1 MSFLLECTHLCIRFN
16 ASSRKMFGLG
26 ERSLLMTEKG
36 YEIGII
42 PLVVFHMLS
51 LLRADLIFNPPFL

>member
-1 MSFLLECTHLCIRFN
+1 
-16 ASSRKMFGLG
+16 MFGLG